1 MKPFESRSPCSRPA
15 RCYKTAER
23 CAEISRRHTGGCLCP
38 PHGCLR
44 AFIYVRSS
52 GARTILACD
61 KLSTRP
67 PSEKPVAADI
77 FGEIVASVRFLCW
90 CYAVVM
96 SEVLY
101 GPGKGDLVGVVN
113 DSWMMMMSFD
123 LKVWELSRV
132 WLVFRMLSGE
142 LLLLCS

>member
-1 MKPFESRSPCSRPA
+1 
-15 RCYKTAER
+15 
-23 CAEISRRHTGGCLCP
+23 
-38 PHGCLR
+38 
-44 AFIYVRSS
+44 
-52 GARTILACD
+52 
-61 KLSTRP
+61 
-67 PSEKPVAADI
+67 
-77 FGEIVASVRFLCW
+77 
-90 CYAVVM
+90 M